1 MLVDVE
7 PVTVTVIDVHAR
19 LLVGPSHSQ
28 CLNKTTCRFAWKK
41 NKWSLFS
48 TAYRYV
54 LLAVCRSAHTRM
66 PGRTSRTQK
75 RKAPDVSGGDAT
87 ARAALVG
94 RLDAVLL
101 KLSFPKRIN
110 RGLANSADA
119 TDLTELVDAM
129 EQLVLLREPSV
140 PAANAADV

>member
-1 MLVDVE
+1 
-7 PVTVTVIDVHAR
+7 
-19 LLVGPSHSQ
+19 
-28 CLNKTTCRFAWKK
+28 
-41 NKWSLFS
+41 
-48 TAYRYV
+48 
-54 LLAVCRSAHTRM
+54 M